1 MILCGRV
8 IFLAYVVQEKQL
20 ESIFNAQEKLM
31 RAILVSLCVNQ
42 CCYKRIEIS
51 SNTWPG
57 LFLSP
62 SQRFW
67 QCGSNILDEHIYLL

>member
-20 ESIFNAQEKLM
+20 ELIFNAQEKLM

-42 CCYKRIEIS
+42 CCYIS
-51 SNTWPG
+51 A
-57 LFLSP
+57 LKSP
-62 SQRFW
+62 LTLGQ
-67 QCGSNILDEHIYLL
+67 GSFCLLHRDFGSVALTF